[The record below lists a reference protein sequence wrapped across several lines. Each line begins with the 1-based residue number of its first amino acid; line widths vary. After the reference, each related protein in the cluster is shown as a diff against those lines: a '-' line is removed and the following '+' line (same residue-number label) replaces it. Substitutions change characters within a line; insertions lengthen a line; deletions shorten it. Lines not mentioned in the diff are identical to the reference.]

1 LREEPLVIAID
12 GPAGVGKSTVAKQLA
27 ARLGYQYLDTGAL
40 YRAVAWKVRQTGV
53 SASDHAA
60 VDGLLAR
67 MRIAFD
73 QDPVAPRIHVD
84 GQDVTEAIRT
94 AEISRLASVVS
105 AIPEVREWL
114 LPIQRQAGSSLG
126 VVVEGR
132 DIGTCV
138 FPAAEVKFFLEAD
151 ADVRAAR
158 RHRELTAAGHG
169 PALERTQEELR
180 TRDTRDRSRQVAPL
194 KPAADAYVID
204 TSALDVDEVVS
215 RMLAVI
221 TSKL

>member
-1 LREEPLVIAID
+1 
-12 GPAGVGKSTVAKQLA
+12 VAKQLA

-53 SASDHAA
+53 NTSDHAA
-60 VDGLLAR
+60 VETLLAR

-73 QDPVAPRIHVD
+73 QDPVAPRVYVD

-94 AEISRLASVVS
+94 VEISRLASVVS

-151 ADVRAAR
+151 AGVRAAR
-158 RHRELTAAGHG
+158 RHLELTAAGHG

-180 TRDTRDRSRQVAPL
+180 TRDTRDSSRQVAPL
-194 KPAADAYVID
+194 KPAADAYILD
-204 TSALDVDEVVS
+204 TSAWDVDEVVA